1 MSGFSRDFH
10 PREGAEE
17 TSPVGSLAW
26 LNRRVLEL
34 DDELTDQK
42 AAAQEQREISQEL
55 MSMHREFLQAL
66 PGIIEHAV
74 KEGTKAGMTD
84 QATVK
89 TFIGVAL
96 GIGAQDGATRFTKW
110 TMSWLLQ
117 LISLAFKVALLLLL
131 AGAIGGW
138 PLMLKVWHAV
148 WP

>member
-10 PREGAEE
+10 PRDGASDGE
-17 TSPVGSLAW
+17 TPGSLAW

-96 GIGAQDGATRFTKW
+96 GIGAQDGANRFTKW